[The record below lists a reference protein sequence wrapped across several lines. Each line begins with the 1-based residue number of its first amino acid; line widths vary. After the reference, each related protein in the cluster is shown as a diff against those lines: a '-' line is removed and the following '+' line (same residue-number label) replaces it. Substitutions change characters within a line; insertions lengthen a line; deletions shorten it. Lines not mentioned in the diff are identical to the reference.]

1 MKKSYKRF
9 MAAVLTLA
17 MTIGIPVTASAQE
30 LGEEDKTGV
39 GDVEGTVKQDIYQ
52 VVLPTVTDDVFDFII
67 DPQGLINKT
76 NGAAYDGKKFEENS
90 TLFFK
95 RSDGKVT
102 EDYTSSSDAITITN
116 MGSVAVK
123 VSLNISIA
131 PESLGGIV
139 LTGDK
144 EFTDDKNASLY
155 MALVDGEKETPLG
168 TEGISM
174 EVTVNA
180 APEDAYEY
188 RYDSERELY
197 TYQMKEDV
205 SGIEFPS
212 YSFQLTGAANGK
224 GDWSKLTKE
233 VPNINVSWSI
243 TPVE

>member
-1 MKKSYKRF
+1 MKKGFKRS
-9 MAAVLTLA
+9 MAAILTLV
-17 MTIGIPVTASAQE
+17 MTIGMSHSAFAQG
-30 LGEEDKTGV
+30 LGDEDKTGV
-39 GDVEGTVKQDIYQ
+39 GGVEGTVKQDIYQ
-52 VVLPTVTDDVFDFII
+52 VILPTVTDDVFDFII

-76 NGAAYDGKKFEENS
+76 DGAAYDGKKFEENS

-95 RSDGKVT
+95 RSDGKVK
-102 EDYTSSSDAITITN
+102 EDYSSSSDEITITN

-131 PESLGGIV
+131 PDSLGEIV
-139 LTGDK
+139 LTNDK
-144 EFTDDKNASLY
+144 EFKDDKNASLY
-155 MALVDGEKETPLG
+155 IALKDGEKETPIG
-168 TEGISM
+168 AEGISM

-188 RYDSERELY
+188 RYDSEKELY

-205 SGIEFPS
+205 SGVKFPS

-233 VPNINVSWSI
+233 VPKINVSWSI
-243 TPVE
+243 TPIE

>member
-1 MKKSYKRF
+1 MKKCFKRS
-9 MAAVLTLA
+9 MAAVLTLI
-17 MTIGIPVTASAQE
+17 MTMGLSATSFAQE

-39 GDVEGTVKQDIYQ
+39 GGVEGTVKQDIYQ
-52 VVLPTVTDDVFDFII
+52 VVLPTVTDDIFDFII

-102 EDYTSSSDAITITN
+102 EDYSSSSDVITITN

-131 PESLGGIV
+131 PDSLGGIV
-139 LTGDK
+139 LTNDK

-155 MALVDGEKETPLG
+155 MALVDGENEMPIG
-168 TEGISM
+168 AEGIST

-180 APEDAYEY
+180 APEEAYEY
-188 RYDSERELY
+188 RYDGERELY

-212 YSFQLTGAANGK
+212 YSFQLFGAANGK

-233 VPNINVSWSI
+233 VPKINVSWSI
-243 TPVE
+243 TPIE